1 MNEVELFLQDTA
13 QDPNKVDVLDQ
24 PLITE
29 DPAKGEG
36 KKEDG
41 EGTGKKEDEGD
52 DGDGLKPRNR
62 RERRLMT
69 RLEQE
74 KQSSA
79 FLAGKL
85 EARTEATKAVTEEAD
100 YLKAVERI
108 YGTDSPEA
116 QLATDLLKKAI
127 TGARDD
133 AESRAYERIKA
144 ERRTELKEAEDADKE
159 LDVMLDEIEEEY
171 GVTLNETQERSF
183 FQLLEKMSPKDR
195 DGNVKEY
202 ADAYAVWEVFS
213 EKLQKTKSSDTRAKD
228 MSSRSMTQSG
238 ASKESNLQD
247 DVTARFLKEQG
258 II

>member
-1 MNEVELFLQDTA
+1 MNEVEQFLQDTA
-13 QDPNKVDVLDQ
+13 VDPNKVDVLDQ
-24 PLITE
+24 PLVAE

-36 KKEDG
+36 EGKGG
-41 EGTGKKEDEGD
+41 EGTGKKEDEGEE
-52 DGDGLKPRNR
+52 GEAKPRNR

-85 EARTEATKAVTEEAD
+85 EARTEASKAVSEEAD
-100 YLKAVERI
+100 YLKAAERI

-133 AESRAYERIKA
+133 AETRAYERIKA
-144 ERRTELKEAEDADKE
+144 ERQDEIKEQQVADQE
-159 LDVMLDEIEEEY
+159 LDTMLDEIEEEY
-171 GVTLNETQERSF
+171 GVSLTEAQERSF

-195 DGNVKEY
+195 DGKVSQY
-202 ADAYAVWEVFS
+202 ADANAVWEVFS
-213 EKLQKTKSSDTRAKD
+213 EKLTKAKTSDTRAKD

-247 DVTARFLKEQG
+247 DVAARFLKEQG